1 MSAVS
6 NGSRAEREHGTLEPV
21 KILLKVV
28 ITAIA
33 LWVATVLID
42 GLEVTADTT
51 LKRVGTLLAVAVI
64 VGVINAFL
72 KPIIKLLGC
81 AFYVLTL
88 GLFALVV
95 NALLLML
102 AGWVAEQLKLPFDV
116 SGFWPAF
123 WGAIIIGVVSWL
135 LNLFV
140 PDDDD
145 KD

>member
-1 MSAVS
+1 
-6 NGSRAEREHGTLEPV
+6 L
-21 KILLKVV
+21 IKVV

-33 LWVATVLID
+33 LWVATLLVD

-51 LKRVGTLLAVAVI
+51 AKRVGTLLAVAVI

-72 KPIIKLLGC
+72 KPIIKMLGC

-95 NALLLML
+95 NALLLLL
-102 AGWVAEQLKLPFDV
+102 AAWIAERLDLPFDI
-116 SGFWPAF
+116 SGFWAAF

-135 LNLFV
+135 LDLV
-140 PDDDD
+140 IPDP
-145 KD
+145 KDND

>member
-1 MSAVS
+1 
-6 NGSRAEREHGTLEPV
+6 V

-28 ITAIA
+28 ITAVA
-33 LWVATVLID
+33 LWVATLLVS

-51 LKRVGTLLAVAVI
+51 AKRVGTLLAVAVI

-72 KPIIKLLGC
+72 KPIIKMLGC

-95 NALLLML
+95 NALLLEL
-102 AGWVAEQLKLPFDV
+102 AGWVAGELDLPFDV
-116 SGFWPAF
+116 SGFWAAF

-135 LNLFV
+135 LDLV
-140 PDDDD
+140 IPDPKDD
-145 KD
+145 

>member
-1 MSAVS
+1 MSAVR
-6 NGSRAEREHGTLEPV
+6 NGSRAEREHGTLGAV

-33 LWVATVLID
+33 LWVATVLVS

-51 LKRVGTLLAVAVI
+51 VKRVGTLLAVAVI

-102 AGWVAEQLKLPFDV
+102 AGWVAEQLELPFDV
-116 SGFWPAF
+116 TGFWPAF

-135 LNLFV
+135 LNMFV
-140 PDDDD
+140 PDDD

>member
-1 MSAVS
+1 M
-6 NGSRAEREHGTLEPV
+6 

-28 ITAIA
+28 ITAVA
-33 LWVATVLID
+33 LWVATLLVS

-51 LKRVGTLLAVAVI
+51 AKRVGTLLAVAVI

-72 KPIIKLLGC
+72 KPIIKMLGC

-95 NALLLML
+95 NALLLEL
-102 AGWVAEQLKLPFDV
+102 AGWVAGELDLPFDV
-116 SGFWPAF
+116 SGFWAAF

-135 LNLFV
+135 LDLV
-140 PDDDD
+140 IPDPKDD
-145 KD
+145 

>member
-1 MSAVS
+1 
-6 NGSRAEREHGTLEPV
+6 V
-21 KILLKVV
+21 KFLIKVA

-33 LWVATVLID
+33 LWVATALVS

-51 LKRVGTLLAVAVI
+51 AKRVGTLLAVAVI

-72 KPIIKLLGC
+72 KPIIKTLGC

-95 NALLLML
+95 NALLLLL
-102 AGWVAEQLKLPFDV
+102 AAWVADQLDLPFDV
-116 SGFWPAF
+116 SGFWAAF

-135 LNLFV
+135 LDLV
-140 PDDDD
+140 IPDPDND
-145 KD
+145 